1 MNIDDLLKEREKYQR
16 QIDDATKGISAVNV
30 LLGLQ
35 GYQGS
40 NTEIFPAFIPSAP
53 APIQPTTQNPQTDS
67 LPYSDLAKQWAKS
80 VSGEVTIFDFLKW
93 IEAKHPGKTVN
104 KNSINGPISR
114 LVRDNQLKL
123 VRQGA
128 GRAPS
133 VYGPSLL

>member
-35 GYQGS
+35 GYQGAK
-40 NTEIFPAFIPSAP
+40 TEIFPAFIPSAP
-53 APIQPTTQNPQTDS
+53 APIQATTQKPQTDS
-67 LPYSDLAKQWAKS
+67 LPYSELAKEWAES
-80 VSGEVTIFDFLKW
+80 VSGEVTIFDFQKW
-93 IEAKHPGKTVN
+93 IEAKHPTVVVN
-104 KNSINGPISR
+104 KNSLNGPISR
-114 LVRDNQLKL
+114 LVRDNHLML

-133 VYGPSLL
+133 VYGPSIL